1 MKANL
6 KHRDEMM
13 FERKK
18 KAKQPGQ
25 GVKSYKIIKVLFVL
39 FLLMALAA
47 AGGTAAYYIM
57 TLDLPGIDALKDY
70 RPSIAS
76 RVLDENDE
84 LIDEF
89 FLEDRKLIPISDVP
103 KIAQHAFV
111 AAEDSRFYQHQ
122 GVDLQSIF
130 RAMFKNVEAGKIVQ
144 GGSTI
149 TQQVAKLMYLTPE
162 RKYIRKLKEAIL
174 SYRIDKYLSK
184 DEILNLYLNQ
194 IYLGH
199 GTYGIESASIGYFG
213 KSARELTLPEAA
225 LLAGLPKA
233 PTTYSPFM
241 SFDRAKQRQVYV
253 LTRMMEE
260 GFITKDQM
268 DQAAAAPIKLR
279 PMKPKDKVAAYFVEH
294 VRRYVQEKYGADIL
308 YKEGLTIYTTLNLP
322 AQKAARDAL
331 IKGLTE
337 MEERGKSAKGLVQ
350 GALYC
355 MDLRTGAI
363 RALVGGR
370 DFSQSEFNRA
380 TQSRRQPG
388 SVFKPLIYTAA
399 FDKGMN
405 PSTQFVDS
413 PIVFEDPSQD
423 DGLWKPKNFDGKFL
437 GPITMRTALVQSRN
451 VVTVKILQEIGIDY
465 ASSYAVN
472 MGIESPLSRNLSLA
486 LGSSGVTLQ
495 EMVRAFGVLGNG
507 GKKVTPYFIRKIV
520 DRTGNVFEE
529 TKVISEQVID
539 SRIAFMSTYV
549 MQDVVESG
557 TGRRVKSIGRP
568 VAGKTG
574 TTNDTRDAWFIG
586 FTPSLITGVWIGFDQ
601 EKSMGRQEVGGRAA
615 APVWLYFMEKV
626 LSNTP
631 VEAFPV
637 PEGIIFVKVDHK
649 TGRPTQGSGPGT
661 IYECFLDNAPPSE
674 KDEDAIDEKD
684 ELFR

>member
-1 MKANL
+1 
-6 KHRDEMM
+6 M
-13 FERKK
+13 FNRKK
-18 KAKQPGQ
+18 KIKQPGQ
-25 GVKSYKIIKVLFVL
+25 GVKRSNVLIVSVVMAVL
-39 FLLMALAA
+39 IMLAA
-47 AGGTAAYYIM
+47 VGGTAAYYVM

-76 RVLDENDE
+76 RVFDENNE

-89 FLEDRKLIPISDVP
+89 FLEDRKLVKISEVP
-103 KIAQHAFV
+103 LIARYAFV
-111 AAEDSRFYQHQ
+111 AAEDSRFYHHQ
-122 GVDLQSIF
+122 GVDLRSVF
-130 RAMFKNVEAGKIVQ
+130 RAFFKNMEAGKIVQ

-174 SYRIDKYLSK
+174 SYRIDRYLTK

-213 KSARELTLPEAA
+213 KSAKDLTLPEAA

-233 PTTYSPFM
+233 PTTYSPFLYL
-241 SFDRAKQRQVYV
+241 DRAKQRQVYV

-260 GFITKDQM
+260 KFITKEQM
-268 DQAAAAPIKLR
+268 DQAIAAPLKLR

-294 VRRYVQEKYGADIL
+294 VRRYVQEKYGADVL
-308 YKEGLTIYTTLNLP
+308 YKEGLSIYTTMNLS

-331 IKGLTE
+331 LRGLAE
-337 MEERGKSAKGLVQ
+337 MEERQKYKKGLVQ

-355 MDLRTGAI
+355 MDVKTGAI

-370 DFSQSEFNRA
+370 DFNKSEFNRA
-380 TQSRRQPG
+380 IQSRRQPG
-388 SVFKPLIYTAA
+388 SAFKPLIYTAA

-405 PSTQFVDS
+405 PATRFVDS
-413 PIVFEDPSQD
+413 PIVFDDPSQE

-437 GPITMRTALVQSRN
+437 GPITLRTALVQSRN
-451 VVTVKILQEIGIDY
+451 VVTVKILEDIGIDY
-465 ASSYAVN
+465 ATSYIVN
-472 MGIESPLSRNLSLA
+472 MGIESPLARNLSIA

-495 EMVRAFGVLGNG
+495 ELVRAYGVLANS

-529 TKVISEQVID
+529 TKVQEEQVID
-539 SRIAFMSTYV
+539 PRIAFMTTYV

-601 EKSMGRQEVGGRAA
+601 ERNMGQQEVGGRAA
-615 APVWLYFMEKV
+615 APIWLYFMEKA
-626 LSNTP
+626 LQGKPT
-631 VEAFPV
+631 EAFPV
-637 PEGIIFVKVDHK
+637 PGGIIFTKVDHK
-649 TGRPTQGSGPGT
+649 TGAVTQASGPGT
-661 IYECFLDNAPPSE
+661 IYECFLDNAPPGEKGENVTDESE
-674 KDEDAIDEKD
+674 D
-684 ELFR
+684 LFR